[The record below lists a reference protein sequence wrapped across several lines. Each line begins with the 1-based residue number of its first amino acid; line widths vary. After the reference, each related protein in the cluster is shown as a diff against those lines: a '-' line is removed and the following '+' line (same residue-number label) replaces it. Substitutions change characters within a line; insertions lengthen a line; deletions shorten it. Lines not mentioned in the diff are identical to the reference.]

1 MFGKISVLSK
11 KEFFDLVESLYN
23 ETGSYDEV
31 VSRISDMLGITFEA
45 ARFGVAEYVDRF
57 A

>member
-1 MFGKISVLSK
+1 MKLSK
-11 KEFFDLVESLYN
+11 REFFDLVESLYN

-31 VSRISDMLGITFEA
+31 VLRISDLLNLTFEA
-45 ARFGVAEYVDRF
+45 ARYGVAEYVDRY

>member
-45 ARFGVAEYVDRF
+45 ARYGVAEYVDRF

>member
-11 KEFFDLVESLYN
+11 KEFFDLVESLYE
-23 ETGSYDEV
+23 ETGSYDKV
-31 VSRISDMLGITFEA
+31 VVKISDLLGITFEA
-45 ARFGVAEYVDRF
+45 ARFGVAEYVDRY

>member
-31 VSRISDMLGITFEA
+31 VSRISDLLGITFEA